1 MMRRFAAVVLVA
13 GLVLPMVGC
22 GSSLSLPQA
31 SEGSSGLILTDS
43 GTETHYSLSV
53 ADGAL
58 MLTATNSE
66 GTAVANLGLID
77 SVTGAHYSVTV
88 TDGALTLVPSSI
100 TTPGALQ
107 IGLADA
113 VTARNYTL
121 AVDSGALIL
130 IPG

>member
-1 MMRRFAAVVLVA
+1 MMRRFAAAVLVA
-13 GLVLPMVGC
+13 GLVPMVGC
-22 GSSLSLPQA
+22 GSGLSLPQA
-31 SEGSSGLILTDS
+31 SGGSSGLILTDS

-66 GTAVANLGLID
+66 GTAAANLGLID
-77 SVTGAHYSVTV
+77 SMTGAHYSVTV
-88 TDGALTLVPSSI
+88 TDGALTLVPGSR
-100 TTPGALQ
+100 TTQGALQ

-121 AVDSGALIL
+121 AVNSGALIL
-130 IPG
+130 IPS